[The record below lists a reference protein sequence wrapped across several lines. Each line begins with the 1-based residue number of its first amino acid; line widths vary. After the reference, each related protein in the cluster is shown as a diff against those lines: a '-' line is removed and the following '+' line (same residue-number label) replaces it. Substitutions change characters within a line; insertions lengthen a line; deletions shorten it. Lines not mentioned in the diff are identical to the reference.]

1 MKLTRLASTTQR
13 PSQESIERV
22 RQAGDFRV
30 RRVEML
36 EGVEGDRQ
44 RTLQQ
49 EMAEID
55 PGAIAAFEGSDQ
67 VLQGARQLAAQVAA
81 LGPAAD
87 ELIKPA
93 SLGKLLHGVDDQA

>member
-1 MKLTRLASTTQR
+1 MKLTRLGSTTQR
-13 PSQESIERV
+13 FSQESIERLH
-22 RQAGDFRV
+22 QGDDFRV
-30 RRVEML
+30 RRVDML

-49 EMAEID
+49 EMAEIE
-55 PGAIAAFEGSDQ
+55 PAAIAAFEGSDR

-93 SLGKLLHGVDDQA
+93 SLGKLLPGVDDLA